1 MEKAHQENDTRRN
14 TSHGV
19 YLLLPRTTEALLSL
33 SNLSDAVHQIYCG
46 SDAAKPKLSC
56 CLGPSSVVSLA
67 TNFSIFTQKSKTA
80 TKKSQT

>member
-1 MEKAHQENDTRRN
+1 MEKAHQETTLDQTQAMGF
-14 TSHGV
+14 TF
-19 YLLLPRTTEALLSL
+19 LLPRTTEALLSL
-33 SNLSDAVHQIYCG
+33 SNLSDTVHQIYCG
-46 SDAAKPKLSC
+46 SDAAKPKLS